1 MKGVK
6 RMKWLF
12 MFCIITLYFIN
23 IPIEYILCFFILC
36 YHIYTWQKQKRLL
49 EEKNSE
55 LKNLLSHL
63 YEISK
68 AKDNYK
74 EKTKVDS
81 LTGLL
86 NKSTMED
93 LINIELT
100 NPQLSISNA
109 FIIID
114 LDYFKEA
121 NDTFGHDYGDVILKN
136 FSEFLKKIFR
146 KEDYI
151 SRFGGDEFC
160 IFLKNVPIHI
170 VESKVK
176 KINKE
181 IHTISSKSIIT
192 ASIGIAMVPANGNNY
207 ESIFKSA
214 DRALYYVKNNGKN
227 NYHFAEY

>member
-1 MKGVK
+1 
-6 RMKWLF
+6 MKWVF
-12 MFCIITLYFIN
+12 IFCICILYFIN
-23 IPIEYILCFFILC
+23 IPIEYIFCLSVIG
-36 YHIYTWQKQKRLL
+36 YHIYTWKKQKRLL

-68 AKDNYK
+68 VKDNYK
-74 EKTKVDS
+74 EKAKVDA

-93 LINIELT
+93 LINIELA

-109 FIIID
+109 FIIVD
-114 LDYFKEA
+114 LDFFKEA

-136 FSEFLKKIFR
+136 FSEFLREIFR

-160 IFLKNVPIHI
+160 IFLKNVPMNI
-170 VESKVK
+170 VEAKVK
-176 KINKE
+176 KINKG
-181 IHTISSKSIIT
+181 IHTVSSKSTIT
-192 ASIGIAMVPANGNNY
+192 ASIGIAMVPANGDNY
-207 ESIFKSA
+207 EAIFKSA